1 MARPGK
7 SGLLGEVRD
16 VDGVSVVHV
25 EDVYDTDIEDLWAA
39 ITEPPRLRRWIAEVD
54 GDLRLGG
61 LFTASFTSGWE
72 GQGRVEVCDAPH
84 HLLLTMEPGTPEEAR
99 IAAVLTVEAAGTRLV
114 IEERGLPAAE
124 APDHG
129 AGWQAH
135 LEDLRA
141 VLEGRE
147 PGPWYD
153 RWTALRPVYRK
164 PRGL

>member
-1 MARPGK
+1 MTHPGK
-7 SGLLGEVRD
+7 SGLLGEVRV

-25 EDVYDTDIEDLWAA
+25 EDVYDTDIDDLWSA
-39 ITEPPRLRRWIAEVD
+39 ITEPPRLSRWIAKVD

-61 LFTASFTSGWE
+61 SFTASFTSGWE
-72 GQGRVEVCDAPH
+72 GPGRVEVCDAPH
-84 HLLLTMEPGTPEEAR
+84 HLLLTMEPGTPDETH
-99 IAAVLTVEAAGTRLV
+99 ISAALSAEVAGTRLV
-114 IEERGLPAAE
+114 IEERGLPLDE

-147 PGPWYD
+147 PAPWHD
-153 RWTALRPVYRK
+153 RWTALKPAYRQQRP
-164 PRGL
+164 L

>member
-1 MARPGK
+1 MSHPGK
-7 SGLLGEVRD
+7 NGLLGEVRV

-25 EDVYDTDIEDLWAA
+25 EDVYDTDIDDLWAA
-39 ITEPPRLRRWIAEVD
+39 ITEPPRLSRWIAKVD

-72 GQGRVEVCDAPH
+72 GPGRVEVCDAPH
-84 HLLLTMEPGTPEEAR
+84 RLLLTMEPGTPEETH
-99 IAAVLTVEAAGTRLV
+99 IAAALTVEAAGTRLV
-114 IEERGLPAAE
+114 IEERGLPLDE

-147 PGPWYD
+147 PAPWYE
-153 RWTALRPVYRK
+153 RWTALKPAYRQPRP
-164 PRGL
+164 L